1 MSILEA
7 TLIGMSLRHGI
18 LGLLAEGPASGY
30 DLLATFQ
37 ETLVNVWPATQSQLY
52 GELNKLAKDGLIEVT
67 ATGARGRKEYGVTE
81 AGLEELRRWVIHVDP
96 VGVGRND
103 MLLRVFFLGQLSKSE
118 ARAYLEQERYGTEKH
133 AEILQKIEETVDW
146 ENGGNL
152 ATYGRIALEWGLRF
166 TKMQREWAEWAL
178 ERIEAEHR

>member
-1 MSILEA
+1 MSMLEV
-7 TLIGMSLRHGI
+7 TLIPMSLRHGI
-18 LGLLAEGPASGY
+18 LGLLSEKPASGY

-52 GELNKLAKDGLIEVT
+52 GELNKLAKDGLIEVS
-67 ATGARGRKEYGVTE
+67 ATGARGRKEYSVTE
-81 AGLEELRRWVIHVDP
+81 AGAAELHRWIVDVDP
-96 VGVGRND
+96 VGIGRND
-103 MLLRVFFLGQLSKSE
+103 MLLRVFFLGQVSRSE

-146 ENGGNL
+146 ENGGDL
-152 ATYGRIALEWGLRF
+152 AKHGRLALEWGLRF

-178 ERIEAEHR
+178 EQLDTKR